1 MQRRIKNMN
10 IIGFELKSQR
20 KNTIIWTLSLIA
32 LAALYLSMFPLIAQ
46 DGEEY
51 KNLLAN
57 YSPTIRGMLG
67 IQIDYLTSLFG
78 YYSMIFSF
86 VLLGGAIQAMNLGLS
101 LLTKESRERTADFLF
116 VKPVSRTTIITAKLI
131 AAFLLLILTNTVFFG
146 GSFLLATLV
155 KQEDFEFGTFL
166 IINLTLLSVQIIF
179 FSLGLVISVF
189 FRKLKSV
196 LPLSLGVV
204 FGLYLAGS
212 LLTTGEHGDIVRYF
226 TPFKYFDIVYIIQNG
241 SYELSYSLTGLAV
254 TVISIVISYILFV
267 RKDIHAVS

>member
-1 MQRRIKNMN
+1 MN

-20 KNTIIWTLSLIA
+20 KSTIFWILSLIA

-57 YSPTIRGMLG
+57 YSPTIREMLG

-116 VKPVSRTTIITAKLI
+116 VKPISRTTVMTAKLI
-131 AAFLLLILTNTVFFG
+131 AAFLLLIITNTVFFG

-166 IINLTLLSVQIIF
+166 LINLTLLSVQIIF

-189 FRKLKSV
+189 FRKLKAV
-196 LPLSLGVV
+196 LPLSLGIV

-212 LLTTGEHGDIVRYF
+212 LLTTGEHGNIVRYF
-226 TPFKYFDIVYIIQNG
+226 TPFKYFDILYIIQNR
-241 SYELSYSLTGLAV
+241 SYEFSYFLTGLAV
-254 TVISIVISYILFV
+254 TVISIAVSYIIFV